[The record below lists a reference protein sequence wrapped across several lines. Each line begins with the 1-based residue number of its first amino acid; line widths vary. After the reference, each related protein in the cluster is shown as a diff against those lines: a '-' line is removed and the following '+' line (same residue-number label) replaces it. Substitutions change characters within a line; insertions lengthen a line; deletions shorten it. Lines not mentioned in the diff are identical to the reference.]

1 MQAAR
6 GASLSASRSQLQ
18 AVLWLT
24 ALAVVVLDQAS
35 KAVVVSR
42 MPGRDDL
49 EFLGGLVSIT
59 YVRNPGAA
67 FSLGSGLT
75 LVFTAIAIV
84 VAVVIVR
91 SARSLGSLAWALA
104 LGGLLGGALG
114 NLIDRLARDPG
125 IGRGEVV
132 DWIHLS
138 FFWPV
143 FNLADVA
150 ISCSAVTMVVLS
162 ARGIGIDGS
171 RTTDGPVAEPAPEAP
186 ETPAGEPE

>member
-1 MQAAR
+1 
-6 GASLSASRSQLQ
+6 LQ

-24 ALAVVVLDQAS
+24 AGVVVALDQLS
-35 KAVVVSR
+35 KAVIVSR
-42 MPGRDDL
+42 MPGRKDL
-49 EFLGGLVSIT
+49 ELLGGLLSIT

-75 LVFTAIAIV
+75 LIFTAIAIV

-104 LGGLLGGALG
+104 LGGLLGGAVG

-162 ARGIGIDGS
+162 VRGVGIDGS
-171 RTTDGPVAEPAPEAP
+171 RATPAPVA
-186 ETPAGEPE
+186 GEDR